1 MNPCSFS
8 SFRAGAASN
17 SRLFSQNCS
26 LSLMI
31 PMSQSAYCKFLFS
44 REQFLFCYI
53 AVPDLPD
60 RLPAIG
66 HDGKYYRLFRT
77 VESAKQGL
85 QLATKPNQNGNEV
98 AITQAGRNYIIWT
111 QEDSA
116 VVYQMDQ
123 QSNISAGVENHSETL
138 KATFSASSCL
148 ILSNVSAENFC
159 LLTVSNSVAPVMGFQ
174 HQQLYYRL
182 IQREHDAGI
191 VVNSIAER
199 ACRGGKI
206 AVIPMK
212 NDYGIFV
219 SDPLAIPTIQ
229 RNS

>member
-1 MNPCSFS
+1 
-8 SFRAGAASN
+8 
-17 SRLFSQNCS
+17 
-26 LSLMI
+26 
-31 PMSQSAYCKFLFS
+31 MSQSAYCKFLFS

-66 HDGKYYRLFRT
+66 HDGKYYSLFRT

-85 QLATKPNQNGNEV
+85 QLAAKVSHNGHEV
-98 AITQAGRNYIIWT
+98 AITQAGKNYILWI
-111 QEDSA
+111 QKDAA
-116 VVYQMDQ
+116 VVYQPDQ
-123 QSNISAGVENHSETL
+123 QSDISASVENHTAIL
-138 KATFSASSCL
+138 KVTFSSSPCL
-148 ILSNVSAENFC
+148 ILSNLSAENFC

-174 HQQLYYRL
+174 HKQLYYRL
-182 IQREHDAGI
+182 IQREQDART

-206 AVIPMK
+206 VVIPMK
-212 NDYGIFV
+212 NDYGIFI